1 MTKKISTLSAL
12 ILLVVIA
19 YAQPPGYMGKRL
31 MLGYSLQVFPAINNP
46 PANFTESGVGVNL
59 GHSFNADYIVAPKTS
74 IKLSHTRYRSG
85 YDFGRN
91 DLEFIHE
98 DQRPGMNGSSTYY
111 FSPENIV
118 LSSALTEATFK
129 FYNTLAP
136 SFYFMGLSIG
146 YRASKAEEGYVNTTL
161 FRSYQFSSFPDPAD
175 PYNGQSTWK
184 HDLPNTLG
192 AVTLG
197 LEGGYERV
205 LFDRVKITYSTIFRL
220 SFSKYSV
227 YNGAEGATYLSVWDK
242 SEELD
247 MRRRLFEGGLFA
259 FKIGISFLTL

>member
-12 ILLVVIA
+12 ILFVVIA

-46 PANFTESGVGVNL
+46 PANFSESGVGVNL

-91 DLEFIHE
+91 DLEFIHD
-98 DQRPGMNGSSTYY
+98 DQRPGMDGRSTYY

-136 SFYFMGLSIG
+136 SFYFIGLSIG
-146 YRASKAEEGYVNTTL
+146 YRASKAEEGSVNTTIY
-161 FRSYQFSSFPDPAD
+161 RSFTSSFPDPAD

-227 YNGAEGATYLSVWDK
+227 YSGAEGASYLSVWDQ

>member
-12 ILLVVIA
+12 ILFVVIA

-46 PANFTESGVGVNL
+46 PANFSESGWGVNI

-85 YDFGRN
+85 YDFDGN
-91 DLEFIHE
+91 KLQFVHE
-98 DQRPGMNGSSTYY
+98 DQRPGMSGRYTYD
-111 FSPENIV
+111 FTPENIV

-146 YRASKAEEGYVNTTL
+146 YRASKAEECYVTAT
-161 FRSYQFSSFPDPAD
+161 RTPSSGFPVDPLD
-175 PYNGQSTWK
+175 PYFSKSTLK

-227 YNGAEGATYLSVWDK
+227 YSGAEGASYLSVWDQ

>member
-1 MTKKISTLSAL
+1 MIKKISTLSAL
-12 ILLVVIA
+12 VLFVIIA

-46 PANFTESGVGVNL
+46 PANFSESGMGVNL

-91 DLEFIHE
+91 NLEFVHE
-98 DQRPGMNGSSTYY
+98 DVRPGFEGTNRYY
-111 FSPENIV
+111 FAPENIV

-146 YRASKAEEGYVNTTL
+146 YRASKAEQGYVNTTE
-161 FRSYQFSSFPDPAD
+161 YNSSTPSSDPAD
-175 PYNGQSTWK
+175 PYSGKQTLK
-184 HDLPNTLG
+184 HGLPNTLG
-192 AVTLG
+192 AITLG

-220 SFSKYSV
+220 SFSKYAV
-227 YNGAEGATYLSVWDK
+227 YEGAEGASYLSVRFQE
-242 SEELD
+242 EELD

-259 FKIGISFLTL
+259 FKIGVSFLAL

>member
-1 MTKKISTLSAL
+1 MIKKISTLSAL
-12 ILLVVIA
+12 ILFVIIA

-46 PANFTESGVGVNL
+46 PANFSESGMGVNL

-91 DLEFIHE
+91 NLEFVHE
-98 DQRPGMNGSSTYY
+98 DQRPGMEIESRYY
-111 FSPENIV
+111 FAPENIV

-146 YRASKAEEGYVNTTL
+146 YRASKAEQGYVNTTEYN
-161 FRSYQFSSFPDPAD
+161 SSTPSFPDPAD
-175 PYNGQSTWK
+175 PYYGKQTWR

-192 AVTLG
+192 AITLG

-220 SFSKYSV
+220 SFSKYAV
-227 YNGAEGATYLSVWDK
+227 YEGAEGASYLSVRFQE
-242 SEELD
+242 EELD

-259 FKIGISFLTL
+259 FKIGVSFLAL